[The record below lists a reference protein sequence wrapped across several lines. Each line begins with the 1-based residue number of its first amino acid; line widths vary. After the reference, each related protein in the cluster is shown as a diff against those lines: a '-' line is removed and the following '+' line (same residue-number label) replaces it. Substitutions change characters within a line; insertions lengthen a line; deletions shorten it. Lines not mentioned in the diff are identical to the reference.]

1 MGQGGAEMLYKY
13 KARTATGLINTGTRE
28 AASENA
34 AITWMREQGWSPI
47 SIEASGGGGGAGTMS
62 AGKSGGSLLSGELFP
77 KKVTLKDKNVLFKQ
91 MSTMVNAGITI
102 AATMD
107 LMASQVENKTL
118 AVAIAEIRD
127 AVSSGVTTAAAFAR
141 HPKIF
146 NALEIALIRAGE
158 EGGVLDVSLARL
170 ASFVE
175 AQYSLQKKIKG
186 AMMYPSVIIFFTLVV
201 LVALCVGIVP
211 IFKKAFENI
220 GVKQMPFLTSVV
232 FGISDALKAYWFLIP
247 VPFIIVFFVLKHANK
262 TEGGKRVLDRVK
274 LRLPL
279 MGDIIFKSIM
289 ARAFRTLATLV
300 TAGVSILDAIEMSAG
315 VADNYVVGDAFKTMR
330 ERAQNGIMLSVT
342 IKEQNL
348 FPSMVAHMVAVGE
361 ETGQVDDVLSKV
373 ADWYDMELD
382 ERIKALTSI
391 IEPVMIVFVGL
402 VVGLVVASV
411 FVPIIQAMQQFM

>member
-1 MGQGGAEMLYKY
+1 MIFKY
-13 KARTATGLINTGTRE
+13 KARTATGLISTGTRE

-34 AITWMREQGWSPI
+34 AVSWMREQGWSPI
-47 SIEASGGGGGAGTMS
+47 SIEASGNAGPLSSDKGGGRS
-62 AGKSGGSLLSGELFP
+62 WGGDLFP
-77 KKVTLKDKNVLFKQ
+77 QKVTLKDKNVLFKQ
-91 MSTMVNAGITI
+91 MATMVNAGITI

-107 LMASQVENKTL
+107 LLSAQVENKTL
-118 AVAIAEIRD
+118 SKSIAEIRD

-146 NALEIALIRAGE
+146 TSLEIALIRAGE

-170 ASFVE
+170 ATFVE
-175 AQYSLQKKIKG
+175 AQYALQKKIKS
-186 AMMYPSVIIFFTLVV
+186 AMMYPSVIVFFTLVTLIV
-201 LVALCVGIVP
+201 LCVGIVP
-211 IFKKAFENI
+211 LFKKAFVNI
-220 GVKQMPFLTSVV
+220 GVKQMPLLTSIV
-232 FGISDALKAYWFLIP
+232 FGISDFLKVYWFLLPI
-247 VPFIIVFFVLKHANK
+247 PFIAAFIAVKQVNK
-262 TEGGKRVLDRVK
+262 TTEGRKVLDRMK
-274 LRLPL
+274 LRFPL

-289 ARAFRTLATLV
+289 ARAFRTFATLV

-315 VADNYVVGDAFKTMR
+315 VADNYVIGDAFRTMR
-330 ERAQNGIMLSVT
+330 ERAQNGVMLSIT
-342 IKEQNL
+342 IKEQKL
-348 FPSMVAHMVAVGE
+348 FPAMVAHMVAVGE

-391 IEPVMIVFVGL
+391 IEPIMIVFVGL

>member
-1 MGQGGAEMLYKY
+1 MIYKY

-28 AASENA
+28 AANESS

-47 SIEASGGGGGAGTMS
+47 SVEAQGGGGLTLGAP
-62 AGKSGGSLLSGELFP
+62 KEGGSSLFGGELFP
-77 KKVTLKDKNVLFKQ
+77 QKVSLKDKNVLFKQ
-91 MSTMVNAGITI
+91 MATMVNAGITV

-107 LMASQVENKTL
+107 LLAAQVENKTL
-118 AVAIAEIRD
+118 AKAIAEARD

-146 NALEIALIRAGE
+146 NNLEIALIRAGE
-158 EGGVLDVSLARL
+158 EGGVLDTSLARL

-186 AMMYPSVIIFFTLVV
+186 AMMYPSVIIFFTLLT
-201 LVALCVGIVP
+201 LVALCVFIVP
-211 IFKKAFENI
+211 MFKKAFANI
-220 GVKQMPFLTSVV
+220 GIQKMPFLTSMV
-232 FGISDALKAYWFLIP
+232 FGISDLMKAYWFLIP
-247 VPFIIVFFVLKHANK
+247 VPFIAVYIAIKQISK
-262 TEGGKRVLDRVK
+262 TEEGKKFFDRVK
-274 LRLPL
+274 LKAPL
-279 MGDIIFKSIM
+279 FGDIIFKSIM
-289 ARAFRTLATLV
+289 ARSFRTFATLV

-315 VADNYVVGDAFKTMR
+315 VADNYLVGHAFKTMR
-330 ERAQNGIMLSVT
+330 ERAQNGVMLSIT
-342 IKEQNL
+342 IKEQKL

-382 ERIKALTSI
+382 EKIKGLTSV
-391 IEPVMIVFVGL
+391 IEPVVIVFVGL

-411 FVPIIQAMQQFM
+411 FIPIIQAMQQFM

>member
-1 MGQGGAEMLYKY
+1 MGQGGAEMIYKY
-13 KARTATGLINTGTRE
+13 KARTATGLISTGTRE
-28 AASENA
+28 AANENA
-34 AITWMREQGWSPI
+34 ALTWVREQGWSPI
-47 SIEASGGGGGAGTMS
+47 SIVASGGGSSVGAVSANKGG
-62 AGKSGGSLLSGELFP
+62 KSLLSGELFP

-91 MSTMVNAGITI
+91 MATMVNAGITI

-107 LMASQVENKTL
+107 LMAAQVENKTL
-118 AVAIAEIRD
+118 ATAIAEIRD

-146 NALEIALIRAGE
+146 NSLEVSLIRAGE
-158 EGGVLDVSLARL
+158 EGGVLDISLARL
-170 ASFVE
+170 ATFVE

-186 AMMYPSVIIFFTLVV
+186 AMMYPSVIIFFTIVT

-211 IFKKAFENI
+211 LFKKAFENI
-220 GVKQMPFLTSVV
+220 GVKKMPLLTSIV
-232 FGISDALKAYWFLIP
+232 FGISDFLKAYWFLLPI
-247 VPFIIVFFVLKHANK
+247 PFIAVFIALRQVNK
-262 TEGGKRVLDRVK
+262 TTEGRKVLDRMK
-274 LRLPL
+274 LHLPL

-289 ARAFRTLATLV
+289 ARSFRTFATLV

-315 VADNYVVGDAFKTMR
+315 VADNYTIGDAFRVMR
-330 ERAQNGIMLSVT
+330 ERSQNGVMLSIT
-342 IKEQNL
+342 IKEQKL
-348 FPSMVAHMVAVGE
+348 FPAMVAHMVAVGE